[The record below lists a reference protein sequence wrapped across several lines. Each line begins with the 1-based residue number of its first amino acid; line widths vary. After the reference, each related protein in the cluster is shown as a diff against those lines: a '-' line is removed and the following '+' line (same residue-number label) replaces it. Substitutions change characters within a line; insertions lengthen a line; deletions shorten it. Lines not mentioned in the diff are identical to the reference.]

1 MESLP
6 ALTGG
11 QVIDY
16 VIGWTTA
23 ASPVAVD
30 MVTLPALRSLLRF
43 LHAAGHDS
51 VAAGRGGAR
60 RASPTGPGRDAAG
73 GVPVR
78 IVRAVLSSC

>member
-43 LHAAGHDS
+43 LHTAGH
-51 VAAGRGGAR
+51 VRLPLAGAVPAGRRRPAR
-60 RASPTGPGRDAAG
+60 VEMPRA
-73 GVPVR
+73 GVR
-78 IVRAVLSSC
+78 